1 MRQARRRAGR
11 LRTPLALLAAAVLPA
26 ACGYSDEPL
35 HRTSVRSV
43 YVEMFQSREFRRGIE
58 FQLTEAVRKQI
69 DRATPYRN
77 APRERA
83 DTILSG
89 EVLEWREDT
98 IGRDFIT
105 DRPRETAASL
115 TVRFRWQDMR
125 TGKIL
130 AEQDRL
136 VTTVQYVRLAGED
149 TYNARD
155 EAAAK
160 LARRL
165 VEAMETAW

>member
-1 MRQARRRAGR
+1 MPRARTTARRLGAA
-11 LRTPLALLAAAVLPA
+11 LAVPAIAVLSA

-43 YVEMFQSREFRRGIE
+43 YVDMFQSREFRRGIE
-58 FQLTEAVRKQI
+58 FQLTEAVRKEI

-115 TVRFRWQDMR
+115 AVRFRWQDMR
-125 TGKIL
+125 TGRIL

-165 VEAMETAW
+165 VEAMETGW